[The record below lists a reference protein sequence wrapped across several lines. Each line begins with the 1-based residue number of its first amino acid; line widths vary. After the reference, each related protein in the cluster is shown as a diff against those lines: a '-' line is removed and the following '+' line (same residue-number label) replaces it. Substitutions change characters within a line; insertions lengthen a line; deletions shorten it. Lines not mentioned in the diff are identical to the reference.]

1 MYDGAGWLRQRRG
14 GDRERLEG
22 AACLSAVLLYTTFQN
37 KFPRV
42 LSRASVS
49 ECRGQYRQ
57 EARAVTRQPAPSRGP
72 TYERGNSRLWLDI
85 VLPLA
90 LLTRGEEKRG
100 KLEKRVGS
108 QYRAGIVRVVAVLL
122 VDLVRHGLYDPAA
135 RALCIGAFVHVD
147 LCMGGRRRH
156 GRPPMA
162 QTARSS
168 RPGRDYAYTAANK
181 LSS

>member
-1 MYDGAGWLRQRRG
+1 M
-14 GDRERLEG
+14 
-22 AACLSAVLLYTTFQN
+22 SAVLLYTTFQN

-122 VDLVRHGLYDPAA
+122 VDLVRHGLYQGLMHRRIRACRHLHGGTAAA
-135 RALCIGAFVHVD
+135 REAAHGPNGTVESTRSRLRI
-147 LCMGGRRRH
+147 H
-156 GRPPMA
+156 GREQA
-162 QTARSS
+162 EFLGIDTV
-168 RPGRDYAYTAANK
+168 
-181 LSS
+181 L